1 MIPGCIQIQNPQQN
15 MAVLIERLTDMADMT
30 IFPEFCVF
38 YHTLLVCNCCGKN
51 KVQVQALSF

>member
-30 IFPEFCVF
+30 VFPEFCVF
-38 YHTLLVCNCCGKN
+38 YHTLLVCN
-51 KVQVQALSF
+51 